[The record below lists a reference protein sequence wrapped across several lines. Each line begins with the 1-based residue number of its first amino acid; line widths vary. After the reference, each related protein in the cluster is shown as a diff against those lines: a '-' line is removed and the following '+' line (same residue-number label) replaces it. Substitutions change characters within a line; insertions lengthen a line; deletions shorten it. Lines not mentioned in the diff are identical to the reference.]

1 MGGSP
6 SRADWPHTGRSAL
19 YNNNAMIPADRE
31 GADPGKTA
39 VASMRALAALDELP
53 LGAVLLRPIRDDA
66 DVVVDFVF
74 DYVNEWAG
82 DAAGM
87 PISRLL
93 GHRVLEGT
101 WAVPR
106 TLFEQFVAVL
116 STGEPLRTATDYG
129 DRFAGNPELSGGFQL
144 TASGL
149 GDAVLVVY
157 DDLAVRTT
165 EKHYGAVLEATSDW
179 VSIADRQ
186 QNLVYVN
193 AGGRRMVGIGLDE
206 DVRGRR
212 AGEFSP
218 AWARELVRKQAF
230 PVARRDGIWRG
241 EGGRLHRDGHE
252 IPVSQVIVAHMGP
265 DGEVDF
271 YATIARDMTREH
283 AAEAA
288 LRASEERF
296 RIAFQQ
302 APVGMAL
309 ADLAGRYVQVNDA
322 YCRTVRRTREEL
334 IGATPMDITHP
345 EDADDSEHAML
356 RLIAGESEEYSF
368 EKRYIGADGETI
380 WAELTVG
387 IFRDDTGAPQ
397 YLIGMV
403 QGIGERRL
411 AQTLQRSMITSQ
423 LPEVDGIE
431 LAVRYLPGSRE
442 TEVGGDWYDVI
453 PLVCGRVG
461 VVIGDVV
468 GRGIEAAVTMSQLRT
483 ALRAY
488 AIDGLQPAEV
498 VRKLHHMTDHL
509 AEGLSTT
516 LVYLDLD
523 VATGELRYVSA
534 GHLPVLRIGRDGGS
548 SYLDAGR
555 STPLGTLRAGAAI
568 PQGRLTLQA
577 GERLFLYTDGLV
589 ERRDDGII
597 SRLEK
602 LRQAVHGAPP
612 GLEACLDHVTAAMVG
627 DAVRFDDIAMLEL
640 RYAPPE

>member
-1 MGGSP
+1 MMQWDS
-6 SRADWPHTGRSAL
+6 
-19 YNNNAMIPADRE
+19 E
-31 GADPGKTA
+31 GADPAATA
-39 VASMRALAALDELP
+39 VASMRALAALDDLP
-53 LGAVLLRPIRDDA
+53 VGAVLLRPIRDASDG
-66 DVVVDFVF
+66 VVDFVF
-74 DYVNEWAG
+74 DYVNAWAG
-82 DAAGM
+82 YAAGM

-93 GHRVLEGT
+93 GRRVLEGL
-101 WAVPR
+101 WALPR
-106 TLFEQFVAVL
+106 RLFDELVVVL
-116 STGEPLRTATDYG
+116 ATGEPLQTAVDYG
-129 DRFAGNPELSGGFQL
+129 GRFAGNPEFSGSFQL
-144 TASGL
+144 TASQL

-157 DDLAVRTT
+157 DDIVARSA

-179 VSIADRQ
+179 VSIADRD

-193 AGGRRMVGIGLDE
+193 AGGRRMVGIGPE
-206 DVRGRR
+206 VNIRGRR

-218 AWARELVRKQAF
+218 AWARELVRTQAF
-230 PVARRDGIWRG
+230 PIARRDGIWRG
-241 EGGRLHRDGHE
+241 DGGRLHRDGHE
-252 IPVSQVIVAHMGP
+252 IPVSQVIVAHAGP

-283 AAEAA
+283 AAAAA

-296 RIAFQQ
+296 RIAFEQ

-309 ADLAGRYVQVNDA
+309 TDLAGRYVQVNDA

-334 IGATPMDITHP
+334 IGVTPMDITHP
-345 EDADDSEHAML
+345 EDAGDSEHAML
-356 RLIAGESEEYSF
+356 RLLAGDSEEYSF
-368 EKRYIGADGETI
+368 EKRYISPDGETI

-387 IFRDDTGAPQ
+387 IFRDDSGAPQ
-397 YLIGMV
+397 FLIGMV
-403 QGIGERRL
+403 QSIGERRL

-423 LPEVDGIE
+423 LPQVDGIE

-453 PLVCGRVG
+453 PLPCGRVG

-488 AIDGLQPAEV
+488 AIEGLEPAEV
-498 VRKLHHMTDHL
+498 VRKLHHMADHL

-534 GHLPVLRIGRDGGS
+534 GHLPVLRIGGDGGS
-548 SYLDAGR
+548 SYLDAAR
-555 STPLGTLRAGAAI
+555 STPLGTLPADAAI
-568 PQGRLTLQA
+568 PQGQLTLKA
-577 GERLFLYTDGLV
+577 GDRLFLYTDGLV

-612 GLEACLDHVTAAMVG
+612 GLEACLEHVTATMAG
-627 DAVRFDDIAMLEL
+627 DAVRLDDIAMLEL
-640 RYAPPE
+640 RYAPPA